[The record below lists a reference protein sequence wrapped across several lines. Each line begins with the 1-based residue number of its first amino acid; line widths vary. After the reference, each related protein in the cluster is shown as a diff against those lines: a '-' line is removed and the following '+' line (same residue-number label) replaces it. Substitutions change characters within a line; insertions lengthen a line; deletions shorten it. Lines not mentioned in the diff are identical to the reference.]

1 MRWQVKSCALF
12 AIVFVW
18 ITSTATEFARL
29 PPAASICDTSADLFL
44 AAEDYPEAIRLHL
57 EVLRRN
63 PNSALAHYHL
73 GFAQGMMGNGT
84 AEVSEYQRAE
94 ALGLRTWD
102 LFLNLG
108 LAQLENDNLDA
119 AMESLR
125 TAVLLGE
132 DHSESHFNLALV
144 YERRGMLAD
153 AEHETLASL
162 RLSPW
167 QQDTRNLLGVIYARE
182 GKIVRAWLV
191 WRDLAREAPDYEPA
205 RKNLALLESKVS
217 FSPRE
222 TAAVVLP

>member
-1 MRWQVKSCALF
+1 MKSCALL

-18 ITSTATEFARL
+18 ITSTANAFARQ

-108 LAQLENDNLDA
+108 LAQLENGNVDA

-153 AEHETLASL
+153 AEHETLVSL

-182 GKIVRAWLV
+182 GKIARAWLV

-217 FSPRE
+217 FPPLE

>member
-1 MRWQVKSCALF
+1 VQVKSYAQL

-18 ITSTATEFARL
+18 ITSMATGFARQAS
-29 PPAASICDTSADLFL
+29 AASICDTSADLVL
-44 AAEDYPEAIRLHL
+44 AAEEYPEAIRLHL
-57 EVLRRN
+57 EVLKRN

-73 GFAQGMMGNGT
+73 GFAQGMMGNRR
-84 AEVSEYQRAE
+84 AEVGEYQRAE

-108 LAQLENDNLDA
+108 LAHLENGNLDA
-119 AMESLR
+119 ATESLR

-132 DHSESHFNLALV
+132 DHSESHFNLALI
-144 YERRGMLAD
+144 YERRGMLGD

-162 RLSPW
+162 RLNPW
-167 QQDTRNLLGVIYARE
+167 QQDTRNLLGVIYVRE

-205 RKNLALLESKVS
+205 RKNLALLESKSS
-217 FSPRE
+217 FPPRE